1 MITDAEVL
9 SMLRG
14 INNKMFLFTYYLANG
29 ILAYYKKEI
38 PKAVELLALAEENA
52 VGAVGMMTNSQYRF
66 YYSLALLA
74 QVAQSSS
81 SIGVTTPAMTDAQRT
96 QALAQVGRN
105 QALLHKW
112 AQHAPANYHHKYLL
126 VEAQRMVLRGKHSR
140 AMDLFDEAIEGAHEG
155 GFLHEEALA
164 RELAADFYFLR
175 STLTLIVCVVCR
187 VSCVCRV
194 CVCVMC
200 DVCVTEDHL

>member
-9 SMLRG
+9 STLRG

-38 PKAVELLALAEENA
+38 SKAVELLALADENA
-52 VGAVGMMTNSQYRF
+52 VGAVGMMTNSQHRF
-66 YYSLALLA
+66 YYSLALL
-74 QVAQSSS
+74 AQSSS
-81 SIGVTTPAMTDAQRT
+81 SIGVTTPAMTDAQRIE
-96 QALAQVGRN
+96 ALAQVERN
-105 QALLHKW
+105 QVLLHKW
-112 AQHAPANYHHKYLL
+112 AQHAPANYNHKYLL

-164 RELAADFYFLR
+164 REH
-175 STLTLIVCVVCR
+175 VR
-187 VSCVCRV
+187 VPPWLMVKL
-194 CVCVMC
+194 VMNYK
-200 DVCVTEDHL
+200 TMKRPN